1 MVIFSS
7 NLKVKNENGE
17 LDWAKSNKK
26 VHTITDDKEW
36 VVEEVLE
43 AIK

>member
-1 MVIFSS
+1 MIVFSS
-7 NLKVKNENGE
+7 NLKAKNETGE

-36 VVEEVLE
+36 VIEEVID
-43 AIK
+43 AVK